1 MFAKLLENIRVAF
14 NGLGN
19 NKARS
24 ALTMLGITIGVT
36 SVVLLVS
43 LGQAVEQFVIGEF
56 TSFGSNLVFVFG
68 EMSNEV
74 SAETTESEDEA
85 NLFEMLKLSEAEA
98 LADPLRVPDAR
109 YVAPALSVASTVSY
123 QNDDKLIQVA
133 GINQEYPKAVELSLM
148 AGREFSDED
157 METAARVAI
166 VDEATGEK
174 IFGDDIYPVG
184 QSIEIDDVTF
194 RVVGVLYNPSSFND
208 DDVLLIPLTTMYQR
222 LYSEK
227 TTDGSYPINAI
238 AVQALSSESV
248 APLEDQIRSVM
259 REERGL
265 SFDEEDDFLIFSQQ
279 QFLDTLGAITGLLTV
294 FLGFVAGISLLVG
307 GIGIMNIML
316 VTVTERTKEI
326 GLRKAVGAR
335 KPDILVQFL
344 TESVTLAL
352 IGGAIGTTLAIG
364 LSVLATSLIPNL
376 NVEVQIS
383 SVILAT
389 GVSIFTGAFF
399 GAYPANR
406 AAGMNPIDAL
416 RYE

>member
-1 MFAKLLENIRVAF
+1 MFAKLLENVRVAL

-19 NKARS
+19 NKLRS

-43 LGQAVEQFVIGEF
+43 LGQAVEQFVVGEF
-56 TSFGSNLVFVFG
+56 TSFGTNLVFVFG
-68 EMSNEV
+68 EMSTEV
-74 SAETTESEDEA
+74 SADTTESEDEA

-109 YVAPALSVASTVSY
+109 YVAPILSIAATVNY
-123 QNDDKLIQVA
+123 NNDDKLIQVA
-133 GINQEYPKAVELSLM
+133 GIDQEYPKAVELSLQS
-148 AGREFSDED
+148 GREFSDLD
-157 METAARVAI
+157 MDTAARVAI
-166 VDEATGEK
+166 VDEATSEK
-174 IFGDDIYPVG
+174 IFGEGVYPVG
-184 QSIEIDDVTF
+184 QNISIDDVTF
-194 RVVGVLYNPSSFND
+194 QIIGVLYNPSSFND

-227 TTDGSYPINAI
+227 TIDGDYPINGI
-238 AVQALSSESV
+238 ALQALSSESV
-248 APLEDQIRSVM
+248 APLEEQVRTVL
-259 REERGL
+259 REERDL
-265 SFDEEDDFLIFSQQ
+265 DFDEEDDFLVFSQQ
-279 QFLDTLGAITGLLTV
+279 QFLDTLGTITGLLTT
-294 FLGFVAGISLLVG
+294 FLGFIAGISLVVG

-344 TESVTLAL
+344 TEAVTLAL
-352 IGGAIGTTLAIG
+352 IGGAIGTALAII
-364 LSVLATSLIPNL
+364 LSILATNAIPNL
-376 NVEVQIS
+376 NVEVHLS
-383 SVILAT
+383 SIILAT